1 MELVLVRHGEPI
13 RITSEESGGTPVD
26 PALTERGHAQAE
38 RLAQWLAHEPV
49 DHIVSSPLARAH
61 QTAAPVAAVHGLEVE
76 ILDGLREYDS
86 ESDSYIPVEELKA
99 TKDPRWDA
107 MVSGEWQSFGGESPA
122 EFRTRIVAHLDAI
135 IEAHQGQTVVVV
147 CHGGVVN
154 TYLGS
159 ILGIDQPLWFD
170 PLYTSISR
178 VRANRS
184 GIRSVSSVND
194 AGHLI
199 ATRTS
204 P

>member
-1 MELVLVRHGEPI
+1 MELILVRHGEPV
-13 RITSEESGGTPVD
+13 RITSEESGGAPVD
-26 PALTERGHAQAE
+26 PVLTDRGHAQAE
-38 RLAQWLAHEPV
+38 RLAQWLVHEHV

-61 QTAAPVAAVHGLEVE
+61 QTAAPVAMVHGLEVE

-107 MVSGEWQSFGGESPA
+107 MVNGEWQSFGGESPDQ
-122 EFRTRIVAHLDAI
+122 FRARIVAHLDAI
-135 IEAHQGQTVVVV
+135 IESHQGQTVVVV

-170 PLYTSISR
+170 PIYTSISR
-178 VRANRS
+178 VRANRT
-184 GIRSVSSVND
+184 GIRSVSSVNEV
-194 AGHLI
+194 GHLI
-199 ATRTS
+199 ATREHS
-204 P
+204 

>member
-1 MELVLVRHGEPI
+1 MDLVLVRHGEPV

-26 PALTERGHAQAE
+26 PTLTERGHDQAA
-38 RLAQWLAHEPV
+38 RLAHWLAHERV

-61 QTAAPVAAVHGLEVE
+61 QTAVPVAAAHGLEIE
-76 ILDGLREYDS
+76 IIDGLREYDS

-107 MVSGEWQSFGGESPA
+107 MVSGDWQAFGGETPDQ
-122 EFRTRIVAHLDAI
+122 FRARIVACIDDI
-135 IEAHQGQTVVVV
+135 INEHQGQTVVVV

-154 TYLGS
+154 TYVGS
-159 ILGIDQPLWFD
+159 VLGIDQALWFD
-170 PLYTSISR
+170 PIYTSISR
-178 VRANRS
+178 VRASRT

-194 AGHLI
+194 VGHLI
-199 ATRTS
+199 ATRDH